1 MSSSDS
7 FINEEINLVSTL
19 KFSENK
25 SPSNLKTGFVSIRAL
40 IGFERQYVIYFFK
53 LASVSRFLNLRSDL
67 TSFQSPIEPFI

>member
-19 KFSENK
+19 KFNENK

-40 IGFERQYVIYFFK
+40 IGF
-53 LASVSRFLNLRSDL
+53 
-67 TSFQSPIEPFI
+67 